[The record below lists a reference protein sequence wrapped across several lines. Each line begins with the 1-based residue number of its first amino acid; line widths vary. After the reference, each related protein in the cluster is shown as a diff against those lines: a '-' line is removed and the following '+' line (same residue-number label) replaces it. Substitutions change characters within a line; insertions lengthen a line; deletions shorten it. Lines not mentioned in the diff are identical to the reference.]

1 MANIISLLGAGS
13 GLDTANLVSQLV
25 EAERAPTQNRLDS
38 KQETLQAQI
47 SAYGTLKSAMSGFQD
62 VISPLANNDTF
73 NARSVAFPDTDVIT
87 PNSLA
92 AGAQT
97 GTYQIEVVDVARAQS
112 LAMGATADQNAAI
125 GATGELSIQFGQW
138 SYNVADEPDSFQVND
153 DRAALSIEVDAS
165 DSLQSIAEKINASDS
180 GIQASVLRVDDQYQ
194 LMLTAPSGADNA
206 LQISASDAS
215 LADFEFTA
223 ANFSGVTETQ
233 QASDAELK
241 VNGLSVKRDSNTI
254 DDVIAGFDF
263 TLNKSSAGEKI
274 TFSVDADK
282 AVAEQAI
289 RDFVEAYNTLY
300 ETAGNLTGYSTDE
313 DNNTVKGDLST
324 DATAKTVMRQ
334 LRSMIGATV
343 PGIESGFT
351 ALANLGIRTELDGTL
366 SINET
371 EFESALSGNFELV
384 ETLFARKTSSSNSYV
399 EVGVGTRASSTVAG
413 SYDVLITQDPA
424 KGLVGG
430 NSVTATGFD
439 AGSDAFVPS
448 LDTSPGDYSFKIKVN
463 GTESD
468 TISLTG
474 TYSTVEELRAEL
486 QSLINGDAKLAG
498 ARAAVDVSYD
508 SGTDAFTF
516 TSRDYGSSSKVS
528 FSLAG
533 ADIGQLGI
541 DTALTGTAGKDVA
554 GTINGVAGFGAG
566 EVLLPDL
573 SSGAYGLNL
582 SISPGAAAQGA
593 FEIGFSRGFAGGM
606 NNLINEFLA
615 SSGPIASRETS
626 LNDRLD
632 DISDDRED
640 LDRRIEKYEAR
651 LSAQFLAMEQI
662 ISSLNSTG
670 DSLEGIL
677 DRLPYTAKD

>member
-1 MANIISLLGAGS
+1 MANIISLLGVGS
-13 GLDTANLVSQLV
+13 GIDTASLVSQLV
-25 EAERAPTQNRLDS
+25 EAERAPTQTRLDS

-62 VISPLANNDTF
+62 VMSPLANNDTF

-87 PNSLA
+87 PNTLA

-97 GTYQIEVVDVARAQS
+97 GTYQIEVVEVARAQS
-112 LAMGATADQNAAI
+112 LAMGATADQNAAM
-125 GATGELSIQFGQW
+125 GASGELSIQFGQW
-138 SYNVADEPDSFQVND
+138 SYVADAPSSFAVND
-153 DRAALSIEVDAS
+153 DRAALSIDIEAS
-165 DSLQSIAEKINASDS
+165 DSLQSLADKINATGA

-194 LMLTAPSGADNA
+194 LMLTAPSGARNA
-206 LQISASDAS
+206 LQITGSDAS
-215 LADFEFTA
+215 LSGFEFNA
-223 ANFSGVTETQ
+223 ANSSGVTEAQ

-241 VNGLSVKRDSNTI
+241 VNGLSVTRESNTI

-282 AVAEQAI
+282 GVAEQAI

-300 ETAGNLTGYSTDE
+300 ETAKTLTGYSTDE
-313 DNNTVKGDLST
+313 DNNTVKGDLAT

-334 LRSMIGATV
+334 LRSMIGTAV
-343 PGIESGFT
+343 PGVESGFSS
-351 ALANLGIRTELDGTL
+351 LANLGIRTELDGTL
-366 SINET
+366 SITET
-371 EFESALSGNFELV
+371 EFTAAMSASFDQV
-384 ETLFARKTSSSNSYV
+384 ETLFARKTSSGNNYV
-399 EVGVGTRASSTVAG
+399 EVGIGTRASSTVAG

-424 KGLVGG
+424 KGLIGG
-430 NSVTATGFD
+430 TAVTATGFVG
-439 AGSDAFVPS
+439 ATESFTPP
-448 LDTSPGDYSFKIKVN
+448 LDTSAGDYSFKIKVN

-468 TISLTG
+468 SISLSG
-474 TYSTVEELRAEL
+474 TYSTIEELRAEL
-486 QSLINGDAKLAG
+486 QSLINGDTKLAA

-508 SGTDAFTF
+508 DTTDAFTF

-533 ADIGQLGI
+533 ANIGELGI
-541 DTALTGTAGKDVA
+541 DTALAGTAGKNVA

-573 SSGAYGLNL
+573 SSGAYGLTL

-606 NNLINEFLA
+606 NNLINEFLG
-615 SSGPIASRETS
+615 STGPIASRETS
-626 LNDRLD
+626 LNDRID

-677 DRLPYTAKD
+677 DRLPYTAQS